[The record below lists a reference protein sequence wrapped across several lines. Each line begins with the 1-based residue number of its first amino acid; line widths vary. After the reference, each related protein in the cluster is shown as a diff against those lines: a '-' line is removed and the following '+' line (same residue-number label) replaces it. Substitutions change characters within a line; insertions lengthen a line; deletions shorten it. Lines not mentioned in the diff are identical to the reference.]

1 MKNELKEILKEALF
15 GLAVG
20 LISVTVLL
28 AASVGRELFLLI
40 AGMK

>member
-20 LISVTVLL
+20 LISVTALL
-28 AASVGRELFLLI
+28 SASVGWELFLLI
-40 AGMK
+40 ADMA